1 MSGNQAKS
9 FGEIVAES
17 GRSEDEVRRALVE
30 SGFRPPQGAVNRM
43 TRIDPQTASHLQQRW
58 LESKSASKPTA
69 VGNDKRSA
77 PRQVGSVLVSRNK
90 RRAIV
95 RPASE
100 SQTPIVKP
108 PIAKPVTAKAPPP
121 SPPLQA
127 PQPPKP
133 SKAKKAEKI
142 ESAPPPAVEAE
153 VEIEALAAPATIETP
168 EALAM
173 PEALV
178 APPPPAVLEAV
189 QEEEETAAPPEAPAL
204 EAAPSAAAPA
214 SKTKNP
220 VMDELYRRQI
230 EAQRK
235 KAELAKAKPAVAPAK
250 AAKPPEKP
258 ALARKPEKPRR
269 AGATLHMDERA
280 LERRRSKAHRRRKA
294 DAPATLTLHG
304 FSKPTAPQVREVQI
318 PAMIEVPKLAE
329 RLAVKSATIVEKLM
343 GMGMIV
349 DVNKT
354 LDRDTAWILVEE
366 MGHKPVA
373 YEDDPETEILDDGAP
388 TEEVETAPRAPVVTV
403 MGHVDH
409 GKTSLLDLIRKKSV
423 AAAEVGGITQHIGA
437 YRARTSRGEVT
448 FLDTPGHELF
458 TQMRAR
464 GAQVTDIVILVVAAD
479 DGVKPQTI
487 EAINHAKAA
496 NAPIVVAVN
505 KIDLAEADVERARRE
520 LSEHGVLT
528 EEWGGDAALICVSA
542 KTGQGIDD
550 LLEAV
555 ALQAEIM
562 ELKAPIDSPARGVVI
577 EARIERGRGVIL
589 TALVREGVLR
599 KGCAVLCGAEWG
611 RVRAMQDDL
620 GHPLEE
626 AGPSRPVEFLG
637 LSGLPAVGSE
647 LREIGDKQRAREV
660 AQMRQSRERATRL
673 AEQSRRRQALTVKM
687 MGQEEDDSKI
697 QNFIVKA
704 DVAGSVEALS
714 SALENLPVEKVTPVV
729 IHGGVGAV
737 TETDANLAQASNATI
752 VAFNVRPNAQARKL
766 IEQMRLTVIAK
777 NIIYDAI
784 EIAREMMEAMRAPEI
799 EEKIVGAAEVRQVFS
814 VSKTGNVAG
823 CLITE
828 GAARPDLQARV
839 VRDGATVYEGK
850 IASLRRFK
858 EDAAEVRA
866 GVECGIMIH
875 RFNDI
880 KAGDTIE
887 LFETVEV
894 EPASQPSAA

>member
-69 VGNDKRSA
+69 AGNDKRSA

-90 RRAIV
+90 KRVIV
-95 RPASE
+95 RPPSE

-108 PIAKPVTAKAPPP
+108 SIAKPVTAKAPPP
-121 SPPLQA
+121 APPPPQA

-153 VEIEALAAPATIETP
+153 ALAAPATIETP

-173 PEALV
+173 PEALA
-178 APPPPAVLEAV
+178 APPPPAVLEAA
-189 QEEEETAAPPEAPAL
+189 QEEEEAVAPPSEAVAS

-214 SKTKNP
+214 SKTKNQ

-714 SALENLPVEKVTPVV
+714 SALENLPVEKITPVV

-799 EEKIVGAAEVRQVFS
+799 EEKIVGAADVRQVFS

>member
-69 VGNDKRSA
+69 AGNDKRSA

-90 RRAIV
+90 KRVIV

-108 PIAKPVTAKAPPP
+108 SIAKPVTPKAPP
-121 SPPLQA
+121 QA
-127 PQPPKP
+127 SQPPKP

-153 VEIEALAAPATIETP
+153 ALAAPATIETP
-168 EALAM
+168 DEALAM
-173 PEALV
+173 PEALA
-178 APPPPAVLEAV
+178 APPPPAVEAV
-189 QEEEETAAPPEAPAL
+189 QEEEEAAASPPEAPAL

-366 MGHKPVA
+366 MGHKPS
-373 YEDDPETEILDDGAP
+373 P
-388 TEEVETAPRAPVVTV
+388 TKTIPKTKFSTTARRPKRSKPR
-403 MGHVDH
+403 
-409 GKTSLLDLIRKKSV
+409 
-423 AAAEVGGITQHIGA
+423 
-437 YRARTSRGEVT
+437 
-448 FLDTPGHELF
+448 
-458 TQMRAR
+458 
-464 GAQVTDIVILVVAAD
+464 
-479 DGVKPQTI
+479 
-487 EAINHAKAA
+487 
-496 NAPIVVAVN
+496 
-505 KIDLAEADVERARRE
+505 RARR
-520 LSEHGVLT
+520 S
-528 EEWGGDAALICVSA
+528 
-542 KTGQGIDD
+542 
-550 LLEAV
+550 
-555 ALQAEIM
+555 
-562 ELKAPIDSPARGVVI
+562 
-577 EARIERGRGVIL
+577 
-589 TALVREGVLR
+589 
-599 KGCAVLCGAEWG
+599 
-611 RVRAMQDDL
+611 
-620 GHPLEE
+620 
-626 AGPSRPVEFLG
+626 
-637 LSGLPAVGSE
+637 
-647 LREIGDKQRAREV
+647 
-660 AQMRQSRERATRL
+660 
-673 AEQSRRRQALTVKM
+673 
-687 MGQEEDDSKI
+687 
-697 QNFIVKA
+697 
-704 DVAGSVEALS
+704 
-714 SALENLPVEKVTPVV
+714 
-729 IHGGVGAV
+729 
-737 TETDANLAQASNATI
+737 
-752 VAFNVRPNAQARKL
+752 
-766 IEQMRLTVIAK
+766 
-777 NIIYDAI
+777 
-784 EIAREMMEAMRAPEI
+784 
-799 EEKIVGAAEVRQVFS
+799 
-814 VSKTGNVAG
+814 
-823 CLITE
+823 
-828 GAARPDLQARV
+828 
-839 VRDGATVYEGK
+839 
-850 IASLRRFK
+850 
-858 EDAAEVRA
+858 
-866 GVECGIMIH
+866 
-875 RFNDI
+875 
-880 KAGDTIE
+880 
-887 LFETVEV
+887 
-894 EPASQPSAA
+894 